1 MSGVSDDRKQLTS
14 TQQAIL
20 YKKDENPDWSNTEIA
35 DAVGCSDSHVS
46 TTLRK
51 WDPDNMDDDGTVSV
65 PSSEY
70 PDAIP
75 AEEVDSGIYPA
86 AIVGVSIA
94 WIAGVAGIFAQG
106 GATTLL
112 GTLVAVGTWIGLPI
126 VITLDSMSLHKQN
139 APFRPNRIVWPAVSL
154 VFGVVGGFAY
164 LVARVSNL

>member
-1 MSGVSDDRKQLTS
+1 MSEDRKQLTS

-20 YKKDENPDWSNTEIA
+20 YKKDENPNWSNAEIA

-46 TTLRK
+46 KTLRK
-51 WDPDNMDDDGTVSV
+51 WDPDDMDDDGTVSV

-75 AEEVDSGIYPA
+75 AEEVDSGMYPA

-94 WIAGVAGIFAQG
+94 WIAGFAGIFAQASFITVIG
-106 GATTLL
+106 S
-112 GTLVAVGTWIGLPI
+112 LVAFGTWIGLPI
-126 VITLDSMSLHKQN
+126 VIALDTISLHKQN